1 MRLDQQEKPR
11 RGARD
16 IARVAA
22 ARCAQDD
29 GESARF
35 FWEDVARL
43 NDSAAAVRPSPR
55 APAARVR
62 RASAA
67 PADARLGAPQP
78 AGVLPLAASD
88 IPHLASASSS
98 ASLAYGAQAPAAAPR
113 ASTTRPPALVCLANV
128 RLPGVATDLL
138 VTLNAHV
145 VPGAGGDALSA
156 DAQLAMLRAVLRS
169 LRVLDWG
176 LFGAAPGGGGGGGV
190 VAALP

>member
-1 MRLDQQEKPR
+1 LDQREQPR

-22 ARCAQDD
+22 ARSPQDD
-29 GESARF
+29 GASARF

-43 NDSAAAVRPSPR
+43 NDSADAVRPLS
-55 APAARVR
+55 ARVR

-138 VTLNAHV
+138 VTLNAPV